1 MIWRETPQT
10 NSMLRTWMSNA
21 LECATSHVVLRSTTV
36 SRELIEREL
45 CDDMPF
51 LQCCC
56 CWFISSCILILY
68 LICLMRSAEMLVL
81 SFLYSFYGLKFCY
94 SKLTARLKENKN
106 RETLANECLLCVVH
120 WWFEYKPNTFCS
132 QCLFSSSH
140 NHLILL
146 PINKVVLINEFYIKP
161 HFPSNSKNGTSYII
175 YSVLHAICA

>member
-1 MIWRETPQT
+1 MTWRETPQT

-45 CDDMPF
+45 CEDLPF
-51 LQCCC
+51 YIICNVAVVDLFLLLYLCLILFDAF
-56 CWFISSCILILY
+56 CWNFSAFISVFILWI
-68 LICLMRSAEMLVL
+68 
-81 SFLYSFYGLKFCY
+81 
-94 SKLTARLKENKN
+94 KLLLFQINCAKERKGI
-106 RETLANECLLCVVH
+106 RETLANECLLYVVH

-146 PINKVVLINEFYIKP
+146 PINKVVY
-161 HFPSNSKNGTSYII
+161 
-175 YSVLHAICA
+175 